1 MNLGTDSFILLGA
14 SEWTLVRWATPLW
27 ILSMGVLVGLALLLA
42 AYGVVWVGSKVTIFQ
57 KWQRN
62 GLSFWIGTALSVV
75 ATALFGFYLYR
86 LAAQVPNDGGVDSD
100 LWLYLPSILVCFAI
114 FFWALLYCSNRRFI
128 AELPQTLSSGVGAAI
143 LATLVTIVCVGLLAT
158 FVVEEPR
165 QMITGL
171 PRLFSP
177 PELSQEVQL
186 AGVPA
191 DKDIGVIV
199 PIELDYNPVALR
211 RVKVESDRN
220 IILSIK
226 NSGSESLIS
235 PTRVTARNPLEWDI
249 ATNRLNAPPIPN
261 MVGFEL
267 YGQNLE
273 LDPATVK
280 FTIETV
286 AEQPEMGAIV
296 PMAAMTFFV
305 GLAWFLQLGAAP
317 RLSAIVLATSKSELA
332 QPLPKILML
341 FAALCILLFVYL
353 PFHTLGEDIKL
364 LKDCGISLIMVV
376 CLFQGVWS
384 ASSSVSDEIEGRTA
398 LTLLSKPIHRRS
410 FILGK
415 LLGIIWLLLLMI
427 LVLGTLEL
435 LAVAYKPLYDSQ
447 ENSQERPL
455 WQMCFLE
462 AYRTIP
468 GLVMVFFQV
477 ATLTTLSV
485 GIATRLSQLANFAI
499 CFSIYLVGHLTPAI
513 VDSSENAFPIVRFI
527 AQLIAVIT
535 PNLDLFSM
543 NGAIDANTPIPPVY
557 LSGLMIY
564 SLVFCGLSV
573 LLGLLLFED
582 RDLA

>member
-1 MNLGTDSFILLGA
+1 MNLGFDSFIFLAA

-27 ILSMGVLVGLALLLA
+27 VLSLGVLVGLILLLIV
-42 AYGVVWVGSKVTIFQ
+42 YGLVWIGAKIPIFQ
-57 KWQRN
+57 SWQRN
-62 GLSFWIGTALSVV
+62 GVAFWIGSVLAIV
-75 ATALFGFYLYR
+75 ATAIFTYTLYQY
-86 LAAQVPNDGGVDSD
+86 AAGMANKEAEGDV
-100 LWLYLPSILVCFAI
+100 WLYIPSMLVCSAMA
-114 FFWALLYCSNRRFI
+114 FWTLFYCSNPRFI
-128 AELPQTLSSGVGAAI
+128 AELPQTLSSGVGSVI
-143 LATLVTIVCVGLLAT
+143 LVTLVAIVCGGLLAT
-158 FVVEEPR
+158 LVVEEPR
-165 QMITGL
+165 QMIAGF
-171 PRLFSP
+171 PRLFS
-177 PELSQEVQL
+177 EGQSVQAVAL
-186 AGVPA
+186 PGIETG
-191 DKDIGVIV
+191 KEIGAIV
-199 PIELDYNPVALR
+199 PINLDYSPTALR
-211 RVKVESDRN
+211 KVKVESDRN

-226 NSGSESLIS
+226 NSGSDNLIS
-235 PTRVTARNPLEWDI
+235 PTRITAQNSLQWDI
-249 ATNRLNAPPIPN
+249 SANALNAPPIPN
-261 MVGFEL
+261 LVGFEL

-273 LDPATVK
+273 FDPANVK
-280 FTIETV
+280 FTIET
-286 AEQPEMGAIV
+286 ASDQPEMLAIV
-296 PMAAMTFFV
+296 PVAFLIFMI

-317 RLSAIVLATSKSELA
+317 RLSAIVLATSKSEFA

-410 FILGK
+410 FIIGK
-415 LLGIIWLLLLMI
+415 LLGILWILLLMI

-435 LAVAYKPLYDSQ
+435 LAVAYKPLYDSH
-447 ENSQERPL
+447 ESSQERPL

-462 AYRTIP
+462 TFRTIP

-543 NGAIDANTPIPPVY
+543 NGAIDANTPIPLIY

-564 SLVFCGLSV
+564 SLVFCGLSI